1 MGTGFQLQ
9 MIKKFL
15 KEIMVFNR
23 IDMLSTIEIYIKTLK
38 YSIQILAHYKA
49 IKIEYRQDKV
59 KGRKYTHL
67 N

>member
-1 MGTGFQLQ
+1 MGTGFQLR

-23 IDMLSTIEIYIKTLK
+23 IDMLSTIEIYIKTSK
-38 YSIQILAHYKA
+38 CSIQILEQYKA

-59 KGRKYTHL
+59 KGSKYTHL